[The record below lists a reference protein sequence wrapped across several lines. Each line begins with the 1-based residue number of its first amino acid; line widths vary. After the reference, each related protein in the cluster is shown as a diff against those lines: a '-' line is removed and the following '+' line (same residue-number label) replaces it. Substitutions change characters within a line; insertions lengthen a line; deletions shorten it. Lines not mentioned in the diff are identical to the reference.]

1 MGIVSRAFREKVVF
15 TEILLCPSFTKATVS
30 PHLNT
35 YLELVLC
42 LIKCILNVLR
52 VVECQARQVMV
63 ENFKCS
69 IYDLESIN
77 AHAVGI
83 SKQRFL

>member
-35 YLELVLC
+35 YLERVLC
-42 LIKCILNVLR
+42 LIKCILKVLM

-63 ENFKCS
+63 ENFKC
-69 IYDLESIN
+69 
-77 AHAVGI
+77 
-83 SKQRFL
+83 